1 MRRRE
6 FGATLLAASG
16 LASAAMAQS
25 SGSVRDSALVG
36 ELEGPTLVSDPARRP
51 QRFAEAPMLAEQVRA
66 GRLPPVEQRLPQD
79 LMVVQPLRSVGRYG
93 GTWRRG
99 FIGPGDSENG
109 NRLMS
114 ADKPLFFDRTGTQ
127 IVPCLCKGYEV
138 SADGKR
144 TTVFLRKGMRW
155 SDGTPHTADDWVF
168 WFEDLYKNPDL
179 VPAPAPEMSADGKPG
194 RVEKV
199 DETTVVFIFEAAN
212 YLFPYLLAGDTL
224 VGGGQTRQQSDGRAY
239 SVYAP
244 MHYLKQFLPK
254 YSSAEAL
261 NAQARAAGFTT
272 WVQLFR
278 NKSDWRLN
286 RDLPTLSAWRM
297 VQPITGQ
304 QWVLERNPYF
314 YAVDTEGN
322 QLPYIDRI
330 QMTLAEN
337 PEVVNLRA
345 IAGDYD
351 YQERFIDLGKLPI
364 LLENRQRSRY
374 RVHLDPGFNGG
385 DTVLFPSL
393 TYTEDKE
400 IGALL
405 ADARFRRALSLGIDR
420 EQLNEVFW
428 LGLGTPGSVI
438 PDRII
443 PESPGEEWRTKWST
457 HEPAQANRL
466 LDSMG
471 LTRKDREGL
480 RLRRDNGQRLRI
492 EIAVAQTL
500 SPTWPQQA
508 EMIVQHWR
516 QIGIAADVKVMER
529 SLALTRALNDQHQI
543 FMWTNNGTE
552 SLYLYPRYALP
563 VDPTAGVM
571 GNAHALWFA
580 SNGQRGTAPTEPEMK
595 RAFDLMRAAA
605 GQQEAERIKTAQEV
619 WKIIVEQQWGIG
631 IVGLSPAFM
640 GVRVVSERLENVPA
654 RTGVSQHIRT
664 PWGARPEQWY
674 FKS

>member
-1 MRRRE
+1 MKRRE
-6 FGATLLAASG
+6 FGAALLGTTG
-16 LASAAMAQS
+16 LASAALAQS
-25 SGSVRDSALVG
+25 AGQVRESGLVG
-36 ELEGPTLVSDPARRP
+36 ELEAPALIDDPARRP
-51 QRFAEAPMLAEQVRA
+51 RSFKEAPMLAEQVRA

-79 LMVVQPLRSVGRYG
+79 LMVIRPLRSIGRYG

-99 FIGPGDSENG
+99 FIGPSDSENG
-109 NRLMS
+109 NRIMS
-114 ADKPLFFDRTGTQ
+114 ADKPFFWDKTGTQ
-127 IVPCLCKGYEV
+127 IAPCLCKGYEI
-138 SADGKR
+138 SPDGKR

-155 SDGTPHTADDWVF
+155 SDGTPFTADDWVF
-168 WFEDLYKNPDL
+168 WFEDMYNNRDL
-179 VPAPAPEMSADGKPG
+179 VAAPAAEMSVNGKPG

-199 DETTVVFIFEAAN
+199 DEHTVAFVFEAPN
-212 YLFPYLLAGDTL
+212 YLFPSLLAGDTL

-244 MHYLKQFLPK
+244 KHYLSRFLPK
-254 YSSAEAL
+254 YTPLERL
-261 NAQARAAGFTT
+261 NEQAREAGFST

-278 NKSDWRLN
+278 ARSDWRLN
-286 RDLPTLSAWRM
+286 KDLPTLCAWRM

-304 QWVLERNPYF
+304 QWILERNPYF
-314 YAVDTEGN
+314 YAVDTDGN
-322 QLPYIDRI
+322 QLPYIDRV
-330 QMTLAEN
+330 QLTLAEN

-374 RVHLDPGFNGG
+374 KVHLDPGFNGA
-385 DTVLFPSL
+385 DSALFPTL
-393 TYTEDKE
+393 TYTEDRE

-420 EQLNEVFW
+420 EQLNEAFW
-428 LGLGTPGSVI
+428 LGLGTPGSVV
-438 PDRII
+438 PDPII
-443 PESPGEEWRTKWST
+443 PESPGEEWREKWST
-457 HEPAQANRL
+457 HDPDAANEL
-466 LDSMG
+466 LDAVG
-471 LTRKDREGL
+471 LSRKDGEGY

-500 SPTWPQQA
+500 FATWPQQA

-516 QIGIAADVKVMER
+516 EIGISGDVKVMER
-529 SLALTRALNDQHQI
+529 SLAITRALNDQNQI
-543 FMWTNNGTE
+543 LMWTNNGTE

-571 GNAHALWFA
+571 GNAHALWYA
-580 SNGQRGTAPTEPEMK
+580 SNGQRGVAPTEPEMR
-595 RAFDLMRAAA
+595 RAFELMRAAS
-605 GQQEAERIKTAQEV
+605 GQKTDERTRTAQEI
-619 WKIIVEQQWGIG
+619 WKLAVEQQWAIG
-631 IVGLSPAFM
+631 LVGLSPAFM
-640 GVRVVSERLENVPA
+640 GVRVVNEKLENVPA

-664 PWGARPEQWY
+664 PWGAHPEQWY

>member
-6 FGATLLAASG
+6 FGAGILGAA
-16 LASAAMAQS
+16 AFTAAAQAQS
-25 SGSVRDSALVG
+25 GGTIRESGLVG
-36 ELEGPTLVSDPARRP
+36 ELEGPTLITDPARRP
-51 QRFAEAPMLAEQVRA
+51 RRFAEAPMLAEQVRA
-66 GRLPPVEQRLPQD
+66 GRLPPVERRLPED
-79 LMVVQPLRSVGRYG
+79 VMVIQPLRSIGRYG

-114 ADKPLFFDRTGTQ
+114 ADKPLFFDKTGTQ
-127 IVPCLCKGYEV
+127 IEPCLLKGFEV
-138 SADGKR
+138 SEDGRR

-155 SDGTPHTADDWVF
+155 SDGTPHTADDWIF
-168 WFEDLYKNPDL
+168 WFEDLYGNADL
-179 VPAPAPEMSADGKPG
+179 VPSPAPEMAANGKPG

-199 DETTVVFIFEAAN
+199 DETTVVFVFEDPN

-244 MHYLKQFLPK
+244 KHYLSQFLPK
-254 YSSAEAL
+254 NTPLETL
-261 NAQARAAGFTT
+261 NQQARAAGFTT

-278 NKSDWRLN
+278 NRSDWRLN
-286 RDLPTLSAWRM
+286 RDLPTLAAWRM
-297 VQPITGQ
+297 TQPITGQ
-304 QWVLERNPYF
+304 QWILERNPYY

-330 QMTLAEN
+330 LMTLAEN

-345 IAGDYD
+345 VAGDYD

-364 LLENRQRSRY
+364 LLENRERSRY
-374 RVHLDPGFNGG
+374 RVHLDPGFNGA
-385 DTVLFPSL
+385 DTVLFPNL
-393 TYTEDKE
+393 AYTEDRE

-405 ADARFRRALSLGIDR
+405 ANVQFRRALSLGIDR
-420 EQLNEVFW
+420 EQLNEAFW

-438 PDRII
+438 PDSII
-443 PESPGEEWRTKWST
+443 PESPGEEYRTKWST
-457 HEPAQANRL
+457 HDPAQANRL
-466 LDSMG
+466 LDGVG
-471 LTRKDREGL
+471 LTRKDREGF

-516 QIGIAADVKVMER
+516 QIGIATDVKVTER
-529 SLALTRALNDQHQI
+529 SLAITRALNDQHQI

-571 GNAHALWFA
+571 GNAHAHWFA
-580 SNGQRGTAPTEPEMK
+580 TNGQRGTAPTEPEML
-595 RAFDLMRAAA
+595 RAFELIRSASAQRLA
-605 GQQEAERIKTAQEV
+605 QRTETAKEI
-619 WKIIVEQQWGIG
+619 WKIAVEQQWGIG
-631 IVGLSPAFM
+631 VVGLSPAFM
-640 GVRVVSERLENVPA
+640 GVRVVTNRLENVPA

-664 PWGARPEQWY
+664 PWGGHPEQWY
-674 FKS
+674 FRA

>member
-1 MRRRE
+1 MKRRE
-6 FGATLLAASG
+6 FSVALMATTG
-16 LASAAMAQS
+16 LASAALAQS
-25 SGSVRDSALVG
+25 AGQVRESGLVG
-36 ELEGPTLVSDPARRP
+36 ELEGPTLIDDPARRP
-51 QRFAEAPMLAEQVRA
+51 TRFNEAPMLAEQVRA
-66 GRLPPVEQRLPQD
+66 GRLPPVDQRLPQD
-79 LMVVQPLRSVGRYG
+79 LMVIQPLRSVGRYG

-109 NRLMS
+109 NRIMS
-114 ADKPLFFDRTGTQ
+114 ADKPFFFDKTGTE
-127 IVPCLCKGYEV
+127 IAPCLCRGFEV
-138 SADGKR
+138 SDDGRR
-144 TTVFLRKGMRW
+144 TIVQLRRGMRW
-155 SDGTPHTADDWVF
+155 SDGTPFTADDWVF
-168 WFEDLYKNPDL
+168 WFEDLYQNRDL
-179 VPAPAPEMSADGKPG
+179 VAAPAPEMAANGKPG

-199 DETTVVFIFEAAN
+199 DDHTVAFVFEDPN

-244 MHYLKQFLPK
+244 KHYLSQFLPK
-254 YSSAEAL
+254 YTPMEQL

-278 NKSDWRLN
+278 ARSDWRLN
-286 RDLPTLSAWRM
+286 RDLPTLAAWRM

-304 QWVLERNPYF
+304 QWVLERNPFF

-322 QLPYIDRI
+322 QLPYIDRV
-330 QMTLAEN
+330 QLTLAEN

-385 DTVLFPSL
+385 DSVLFPNL
-393 TYTEDKE
+393 TYTEDRE

-405 ADARFRRALSLGIDR
+405 ADARFRRGLSLGIDR
-420 EQLNEVFW
+420 EQLNEAFW

-457 HEPAQANRL
+457 HDPRQANQL
-466 LDSMG
+466 LDAVG
-471 LTRKDREGL
+471 LTRKDREGY

-516 QIGIAADVKVMER
+516 QIGIAGDVKVMER
-529 SLALTRALNDQHQI
+529 SLAITRALNDQNQI
-543 FMWTNNGTE
+543 LMWTNNGTE

-580 SNGQRGTAPTEPEMK
+580 SNGERGTAPTEPEML
-595 RAFDLMRAAA
+595 RAFQLMRAAA
-605 GQQEAERIKTAQEV
+605 GQRLAERTQTAKEI
-619 WKIIVEQQWGIG
+619 WKLAVEQQWGIG
-631 IVGLSPAFM
+631 LVGLSPAFM

-664 PWGARPEQWY
+664 PWGGHPEQWY
-674 FKS
+674 FRS

>member
-1 MRRRE
+1 MKRRE
-6 FGATLLAASG
+6 FGATLLAGTA
-16 LASAAMAQS
+16 LAHAALAQS
-25 SGSVRDSALVG
+25 SGQIRESGLVG
-36 ELEGPTLVSDPARRP
+36 ELEGPTLIDDPARRP
-51 QRFAEAPMLAEQVRA
+51 TQFKEAPMLAEQVRA

-79 LMVVQPLRSVGRYG
+79 VMVIQPLRSIGRYG

-109 NRLMS
+109 NRIMS
-114 ADKPLFFDRTGTQ
+114 ADKPFFFNKTGTE
-127 IVPCLCKGYEV
+127 IVPCLCRGYEV
-138 SADGKR
+138 SDDGKR
-144 TTVFLRKGMRW
+144 TTVFLRRGLRW

-168 WFEDLYKNPDL
+168 WFEDMYQNRDL
-179 VPAPAPEMSADGKPG
+179 VASPAPELSAAGKPG

-199 DETTVVFIFEAAN
+199 DDHTVVFVFESPN

-224 VGGGQTRQQSDGRAY
+224 IGGGQTRQQSDGRAY

-244 MHYLKQFLPK
+244 KHYLSQFLPK
-254 YSSAEAL
+254 YTPAETLA
-261 NAQARAAGFTT
+261 AQARAAGFSN

-278 NKSDWRLN
+278 ARSDWRLN

-297 VQPITGQ
+297 TQPITGQ
-304 QWVLERNPYF
+304 QWTLERNPYY
-314 YAVDTEGN
+314 YAVDTEGQ
-322 QLPYIDRI
+322 QLPYIDRVL
-330 QMTLAEN
+330 MTLAEN
-337 PEVVNLRA
+337 PEVINLRA
-345 IAGDYD
+345 VAGDYD

-364 LLENRQRSRY
+364 LLENRARSRY
-374 RVHLDPGFNGG
+374 RVHLDPGFNGA
-385 DTVLFPSL
+385 DSVLFPNL
-393 TYTEDKE
+393 TYTEDRE

-405 ADARFRRALSLGIDR
+405 ADVRFRRAMSLGIDR
-420 EQLNEVFW
+420 EQLNEAFW

-457 HEPAQANRL
+457 HDPRQANAL
-466 LDSMG
+466 LDAIG
-471 LTRKDREGL
+471 LTRKDREGY

-516 QIGIAADVKVMER
+516 QIGLAGDVKVMER
-529 SLALTRALNDQHQI
+529 GLAITRALNDQNQI
-543 FMWTNNGTE
+543 LMWTNNGTE

-571 GNAHALWFA
+571 GNAHARWYA
-580 SNGQRGTAPTEPEMK
+580 SNGERGTAPTEPEML
-595 RAFDLMRAAA
+595 RAFELMRSAA
-605 GQQEAERIKTAQEV
+605 GQRLPERTRTAQEI
-619 WKIIVEQQWGIG
+619 WKLAVEQQWGIG
-631 IVGLSPAFM
+631 LVGLSPAFM
-640 GVRVVSERLENVPA
+640 GVRVVSEKLENVPA

-664 PWGARPEQWY
+664 PWGAHPEQWY